1 METWIL
7 PALLGVGLAAAT
19 GFRTFLPLLMLGLAA
34 KYQLFGVE
42 LADAMG
48 WLDSTPALIALGI
61 ATVVELAADKIPA
74 VDHFLSAIGTV
85 IRPIAGA
92 VAAGAAFAHF
102 DPMVAAIAGLIIGAP
117 TALAFHAAQAS
128 TRVVSTGTTLGL
140 ANPFIS
146 AAEDLAAVFTTLL
159 AFLAPVLVPLLLAVM
174 LFALWRLWSFVRRRR
189 PAADMT
195 TE

>member
-34 KYQLFGVE
+34 KYQLFGME
-42 LADAMG
+42 LAEAMT

-92 VAAGAAFAHF
+92 VAAGAAFSQF

-146 AAEDLAAVFTTLL
+146 AAEDVAAIFTTLL
-159 AFLAPVLVPLLLAVM
+159 AMLAPILIPLLLAVM
-174 LFALWRLWSFVRRRR
+174 LFALWRLWRFVRRR
-189 PAADMT
+189 PAVNSRSS
-195 TE
+195 

>member
-19 GFRTFLPLLMLGLAA
+19 GFRTFLPLLGLGLAA
-34 KYQLFGVE
+34 KFQLFGMQ
-42 LADAMG
+42 LADAMS

-61 ATVVELAADKIPA
+61 ATAVELAADKVPA
-74 VDHFLSAIGTV
+74 VDHALSAVGTF

-92 VAAGAAFAHF
+92 VAAGAAFSHF

-117 TALAFHAAQAS
+117 TALAFHAAQAG

-146 AAEDLAAVFTTLL
+146 VGEDLAAIFTTLL
-159 AFLAPVLVPLLLAVM
+159 AMLAPVLIPLVLAVM
-174 LFALWRLWSFVRRRR
+174 LFALWSLWRFVRRR
-189 PAADMT
+189 PT
-195 TE
+195 VNNPPG

>member
-34 KYQLFGVE
+34 KFQLFGME
-42 LADAMG
+42 LADAMT
-48 WLDSTPALIALGI
+48 WLDSTPALIALAI
-61 ATVVELAADKIPA
+61 ATFVELAADKIPA

-92 VAAGAAFAHF
+92 VAAGAAFSQF

-117 TALAFHAAQAS
+117 TALAFHAAQAG
-128 TRVVSTGTTLGL
+128 TRVVSTGTTAGL

-146 AAEDLAAVFTTLL
+146 VGEDIAAFVTALL
-159 AFLAPVLVPLLLAVM
+159 AMLAPVLIPLVLAVM
-174 LFALWRLWSFVRRRR
+174 LFGLWSLWRFVRRR
-189 PAADMT
+189 PAPTPAGRS
-195 TE
+195 

>member
-34 KYQLFGVE
+34 KFQLFGMQ
-42 LADAMG
+42 LADAMS

-61 ATVVELAADKIPA
+61 ATFVELAADKIPA

-92 VAAGAAFAHF
+92 VAAGAAFSQF
-102 DPMVAAIAGLIIGAP
+102 DPLVAAIAGLIIGAP
-117 TALAFHAAQAS
+117 TALAFHAAQAG
-128 TRVVSTGTTLGL
+128 TRMVSTSTTLGL
-140 ANPFIS
+140 ANPFVS
-146 AAEDLAAVFTTLL
+146 VGEDLASFFTALL
-159 AFLAPVLVPLLLAVM
+159 AMLAPVVIPLVLAVT
-174 LFALWRLWSFVRRRR
+174 LFALWSLWRFVRRPPTVRT
-189 PAADMT
+189 PSN
-195 TE
+195 

>member
-34 KYQLFGVE
+34 KFQLFGME
-42 LADAMG
+42 LADAMT
-48 WLDSTPALIALGI
+48 WLDSTPALIALAI
-61 ATVVELAADKIPA
+61 ATFVELAADKIPA

-92 VAAGAAFAHF
+92 VAAGAAFSQF

-117 TALAFHAAQAS
+117 TALAFHAAQAG
-128 TRVVSTGTTLGL
+128 TRVVSTGTTAGL

-146 AAEDLAAVFTTLL
+146 VGEDIAAFVTTLL
-159 AFLAPVLVPLLLAVM
+159 AMLAPVLIPLVLAVM
-174 LFALWRLWSFVRRRR
+174 LFGLWQLWRFVRRPSVSRR
-189 PAADMT
+189 PSS
-195 TE
+195 

>member
-34 KYQLFGVE
+34 KFQLFGMQ
-42 LADAMG
+42 LADAMS
-48 WLDSTPALIALGI
+48 WLDSTPALVALGI
-61 ATVVELAADKIPA
+61 ATAVELAADKIPA

-92 VAAGAAFAHF
+92 VAAGAAFSQF
-102 DPMVAAIAGLIIGAP
+102 DPMIAAIAGLIIGAP
-117 TALAFHAAQAS
+117 TALAFHAAQAG
-128 TRVVSTGTTLGL
+128 TRVISTGTTAGL

-146 AAEDLAAVFTTLL
+146 VGEDLASFFTALL
-159 AFLAPVLVPLLLAVM
+159 AMLAPVVIPLVLAVM
-174 LFALWRLWSFVRRRR
+174 LFALWSLWRFVRR
-189 PAADMT
+189 PPT
-195 TE
+195 VNSPPG

>member
-34 KYQLFGVE
+34 KFQLFGME
-42 LADAMG
+42 LADAMT

-61 ATVVELAADKIPA
+61 ATFVELAADKIPA

-92 VAAGAAFAHF
+92 VAAGAAFSQF

-117 TALAFHAAQAS
+117 TALAFHAAQAG
-128 TRVVSTGTTLGL
+128 TRVVSTGTTAGL

-146 AAEDLAAVFTTLL
+146 VGEDFAAFGTALL
-159 AFLAPVLVPLLLAVM
+159 AMLAPVLIPLVLALM
-174 LFALWRLWSFVRRRR
+174 LFGLWQLWRFVRRPSVSRR
-189 PAADMT
+189 PSS
-195 TE
+195 